1 MNTNVLID
9 GPKTRLIQSTGV
21 NNKTVVER
29 GDMFIISIRMNR
41 ERSGMY
47 AGAAA
52 AAACGSGLRAAIR
65 VTLNQE
71 VY

>member
-1 MNTNVLID
+1 MD

-21 NNKTVVER
+21 NNKTVER

-41 ERSGMY
+41 ERSGMH